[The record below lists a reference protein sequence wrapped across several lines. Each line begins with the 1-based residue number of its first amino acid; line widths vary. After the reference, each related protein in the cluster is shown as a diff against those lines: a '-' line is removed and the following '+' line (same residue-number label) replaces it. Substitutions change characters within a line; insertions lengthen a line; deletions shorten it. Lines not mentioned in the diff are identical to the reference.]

1 MPKVVIYS
9 TGSCPYCTRA
19 RRLLDAKGVQYT
31 EFRVDLEPQYR
42 PEMEARSKRFTV
54 PQIFID
60 DLHVGGF
67 DDLSALDVDGE
78 LDALLGLSSSG
89 ESR

>member
-1 MPKVVIYS
+1 MPKVIMYS

-31 EFRVDLEPQYR
+31 ELRVDLEPHYR

-54 PQIFID
+54 PQVFID
-60 DLHVGGF
+60 ELHVGGF
-67 DDLSALDVDGE
+67 DDLSELDMDGE
-78 LDALLGLSSSG
+78 LDALLGLSSSD
-89 ESR
+89 ERK

>member
-1 MPKVVIYS
+1 MPKVVMYS

-31 EFRVDLEPQYR
+31 EFRVDLEPHYR

-78 LDALLGLSSSG
+78 LDTLLRLSRSD

>member
-1 MPKVVIYS
+1 MPAVVMYS

-31 EFRVDLEPQYR
+31 EFRVDLESHYR
-42 PEMEARSKRFTV
+42 TEMEARSRRFTV

-60 DLHVGGF
+60 EHHVGGF
-67 DDLSALDVDGE
+67 DDLSSLNADGE
-78 LDALLGLSSSG
+78 LDTLLGLNSSG
-89 ESR
+89 EGR